1 MSRRK
6 GVPEKFTAEKR
17 AKFLAYLAKYGFVAR
32 AARAAG
38 VHRDTARNAR
48 KSDAVFAVSWDAA
61 LAEYTE
67 ALEAEADRRAYTGT
81 LKPVFQGG
89 KKVGVIREFSDTLLI
104 FRLKA
109 LKPEVYQDRA
119 RHEVTGKD
127 GQPVQVE
134 TSLNPAAM
142 DVLKRILGDDDED

>member
-1 MSRRK
+1 MSRAK
-6 GVPEKFTAEKR
+6 GIPEKFTAEKR

-32 AARAAG
+32 AAKAAG
-38 VHRDTARNAR
+38 VGRSWMFELRARDP
-48 KSDAVFAVSWDAA
+48 KFAAAWDAA

-67 ALEAEADRRAYTGT
+67 DLEAEADRRAYTGT

-89 KKVGVIREFSDTLLI
+89 KRVGVVREFSDTLLI

-134 TSLNPAAM
+134 TGLNPAAM
-142 DVLKRILGDDDED
+142 DVLKRILGDDQG